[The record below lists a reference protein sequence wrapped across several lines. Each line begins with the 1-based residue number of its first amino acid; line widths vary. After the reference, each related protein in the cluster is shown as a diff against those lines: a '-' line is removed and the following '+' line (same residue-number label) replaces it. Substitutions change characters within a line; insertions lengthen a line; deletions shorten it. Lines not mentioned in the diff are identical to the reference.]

1 MVMERNV
8 RVICEASGDKLKGK
22 TQSVFLDP
30 NLISSLNISETLAD
44 SNGMTSNLCD
54 EGLPNFLDPTVIDSL
69 RISHTLVDRNRCI
82 ENLYGESISKFSD
95 TVLIEN
101 SRGEQSL
108 HIGNSCH
115 QGIPSFP
122 DPILVGSLNV
132 SQTCL
137 DRNELAENL
146 NGQAV
151 SDFLGPVLI
160 DNLRISQTSVN
171 QNGLTGVLN
180 DDGPPSVM
188 DLHLINSLGVCEDL
202 LDQNPFA
209 FPQLQSDPRLNVV
222 APSNEGDAHEDFDF
236 NDGDLNYIGQM
247 LMEENMEEK
256 VCMFQESTALQDT
269 ERSFYEAIGEKY
281 PPPASRYTV
290 SNSDQN
296 GILVDGNYHN
306 SIKNANSRL
315 LCPKMDPYPSE
326 SDIYTAQCI
335 QVSVPLQTI
344 SQSSYSTSSS
354 SGTVNDG
361 HVDSPVS
368 TLRIPEICNSSESI
382 MKFTEGVEE
391 TSLFLPNGKK
401 RSAEKNEVAVNMEK
415 NYENLHNEDLEAL
428 EGRSNK
434 QSAVSSDSTLKPE
447 VFDMVLLCSGGRNE
461 SALRQ
466 ALQIVSIKNATD
478 NDDSKASNGKKSR
491 RKKQRGKRDTVDLR
505 TLLTLC
511 AEAVVADDRRN
522 ASEFLKQLRQHSSQT
537 GDGMQRLAHYFADG
551 LEARM
556 AGSGTQIYKALIT
569 KPTSA
574 ADILKAYQLFLAI
587 CPFRKISNFFS
598 NKTTMNLA
606 QSATSVHV
614 IDFGILYGFQWPCF
628 IQRLSSRKGGPPRL
642 RITGIDLPQP
652 GFRPAER
659 VEETGKRLANYA
671 ERFNVPFEFNA
682 IAKKWETIKVED
694 IKINKDEVLVVN
706 CLFRLRNL
714 LDETVVVNS
723 PRDIVLKLIRELNPH
738 VFIQGIVNGAYNS
751 PFFITR
757 FREALFHFSS
767 LFDMLDTNVPRN
779 IHERM
784 LIEKTIIGQE
794 AKNVIACETAE
805 RVERPETYKQWHVRN
820 MRAGFLPLPLNK
832 EIMKMSRDRAKI
844 VLSTRSVQASS
855 TKLISSISYFCK
867 LRWLSGCIDWSFG
880 SASTTKTTKHL
891 EPNIRTAEREPK
903 QSERPQSCVFD
914 RCLKMDQENDRNE
927 CSGLQFL
934 LLMQEGHFGEET
946 RCQFSVIMRPFQPAN
961 LKCYLKKVRFMT
973 NKPAYKVI
981 RDTKIM
987 LKDVPVS
994 TSRRQD
1000 ARTPCQNSSSRLMPT
1015 ESPNLLALS
1024 PIPNLKGRPALLI

>member
-22 TQSVFLDP
+22 TQSVFLDA
-30 NLISSLNISETLAD
+30 NLINSLNISETLAD

-69 RISHTLVDRNRCI
+69 RISHTLVDRNRGI

-132 SQTCL
+132 SQTCS
-137 DRNELAENL
+137 DQNELAGNL

-151 SDFLGPVLI
+151 SDFLDPVLI
-160 DNLRISQTSVN
+160 ENLRISQTSVN

-180 DDGPPSVM
+180 DDGPPCVT

-202 LDQNPFA
+202 LDQNQFA
-209 FPQLQSDPRLNVV
+209 FPPFQSDPKLNVV
-222 APSNEGDAHEDFDF
+222 APPNEGDAHEDFDF

-281 PPPASRYTV
+281 PPPAGHYTV

-296 GILVDGNYHN
+296 GISVDGNYHN

-326 SDIYTAQCI
+326 SDIYSAQCI

-368 TLRIPEICNSSESI
+368 TLRIPEICNSNESI
-382 MKFTEGVEE
+382 MKFTKRVEE
-391 TSLFLPNGKK
+391 TGLGYNGKK
-401 RSAEKNEVAVNMEK
+401 RSAVKNEVVVNMEK
-415 NYENLHNEDLEAL
+415 SYENQHSREISKAKKNLHNEDLEAL

-447 VFDMVLLCSGGRNE
+447 VFDMVLLCSGGKNE

-478 NDDSKASNGKKSR
+478 NDDSKASNGGKKSR

-652 GFRPAER
+652 G
-659 VEETGKRLANYA
+659 
-671 ERFNVPFEFNA
+671 
-682 IAKKWETIKVED
+682 
-694 IKINKDEVLVVN
+694 
-706 CLFRLRNL
+706 
-714 LDETVVVNS
+714 
-723 PRDIVLKLIRELNPH
+723 
-738 VFIQGIVNGAYNS
+738 
-751 PFFITR
+751 
-757 FREALFHFSS
+757 
-767 LFDMLDTNVPRN
+767 
-779 IHERM
+779 
-784 LIEKTIIGQE
+784 
-794 AKNVIACETAE
+794 
-805 RVERPETYKQWHVRN
+805 
-820 MRAGFLPLPLNK
+820 
-832 EIMKMSRDRAKI
+832 
-844 VLSTRSVQASS
+844 
-855 TKLISSISYFCK
+855 
-867 LRWLSGCIDWSFG
+867 
-880 SASTTKTTKHL
+880 
-891 EPNIRTAEREPK
+891 
-903 QSERPQSCVFD
+903 
-914 RCLKMDQENDRNE
+914 
-927 CSGLQFL
+927 
-934 LLMQEGHFGEET
+934 
-946 RCQFSVIMRPFQPAN
+946 
-961 LKCYLKKVRFMT
+961 
-973 NKPAYKVI
+973 
-981 RDTKIM
+981 
-987 LKDVPVS
+987 
-994 TSRRQD
+994 
-1000 ARTPCQNSSSRLMPT
+1000 
-1015 ESPNLLALS
+1015 
-1024 PIPNLKGRPALLI
+1024 